1 MSKAGI
7 YSLAVFLAFALG
19 GLALFFLVQPWLLGV
34 AAFVAAGM
42 IGSIVASRVFN
53 RLATP
58 EEKRQDL
65 EDRVRN
71 SDL

>member
-1 MSKAGI
+1 MRKAGL
-7 YSLAVFLAFALG
+7 YSLVLFALG
-19 GLALFFLVQPWLLGV
+19 GLALFFLVRPWILGA
-34 AAFVAAGM
+34 AAFLLTGM
-42 IGSIVASRVFN
+42 IGCVIASRVFN

-58 EEKRQDL
+58 DEKRQDL